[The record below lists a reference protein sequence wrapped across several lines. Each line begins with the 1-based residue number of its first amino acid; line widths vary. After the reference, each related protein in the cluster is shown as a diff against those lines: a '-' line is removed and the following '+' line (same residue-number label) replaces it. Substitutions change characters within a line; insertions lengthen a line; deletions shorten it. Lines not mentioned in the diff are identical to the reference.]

1 MSYILSYTNVWC
13 LTRLAWMVNVGKRK
27 IGNLWLLK
35 LKGPMRQV
43 KIDVLLIDA
52 NFMKRKVW
60 AILKFVYISFVEM
73 YAM

>member
-1 MSYILSYTNVWC
+1 
-13 LTRLAWMVNVGKRK
+13 
-27 IGNLWLLK
+27 
-35 LKGPMRQV
+35 MRQV